1 MKRMILGLALV
12 GRISAM
18 DIESQIPKPPRPS
31 SAEIAT
37 KIADI
42 IVQYGDDV
50 MVGNDQFKNLV
61 IQYFKKESLT
71 IESSIM
77 PHLKQKLRDSDSDI
91 TEILVKDDKV
101 RLETL
106 INRLIAESVEDA
118 FKEKE
123 QRYDELKQLAD
134 GRLKKAKYALATAI
148 VSGISGALAVF
159 FGVYFGR

>member
-1 MKRMILGLALV
+1 MKKVLLGLMLV
-12 GRISAM
+12 GKGYAM
-18 DIESQIPKPPRPS
+18 DIENQVVKPVRPS

-37 KIADI
+37 KIAEI
-42 IVQYGDDV
+42 IVKYGDEV
-50 MVGNDQFKNLV
+50 TTGNDQFKNLV

-91 TEILVKDDKV
+91 TDILVKDDKV
-101 RLETL
+101 RLEAL

-118 FKEKE
+118 FNEKE
-123 QRYDELKQLAD
+123 QRYDELKLLAEN
-134 GRLKKAKYALATAI
+134 RLKNTKYAMATAI
-148 VSGISGALAVF
+148 VSGISGVLAVF